1 MKETGLYAIERKR
14 LRGDMIEMFKVLKGI
29 DKISA
34 EELFSRVDTVIAP
47 GALLESKEESS

>member
-1 MKETGLYAIERKR
+1 
-14 LRGDMIEMFKVLKGI
+14 MIEMFKVLKGI